1 MMYENI
7 RKLVSE
13 NLNNTVDRC
22 WFGKNYQQI
31 KELEAKGIIYTGKVR
46 DSFPLQDG
54 TRAIV
59 AADGASAFDVV
70 ADRKIPFKGQVLNQI
85 SNHWFLKTNDF
96 APNHFIES
104 PHPNVSIVEQCKPLA
119 IEMIVRRYLTGSG
132 WRDYESGKFEKKY
145 GIKLPD
151 GLKKNQKLP
160 GSILTPTTKAPRGQ
174 HDEAITSQKAAELV
188 GDKDVYSEL
197 CNTSLEM
204 FEYGT
209 KKMAEKDIIFVD
221 TKYEFG
227 WSEAEG
233 LLIIDEVNTSDSSRL
248 WRLSTYEA
256 RWQTKEGPEAFDKEV
271 LRQWQIQK
279 GRDPNAGP
287 EVQLVQLD
295 DEITLELA
303 VGYVIN
309 FESVTGKLPQPVSS
323 EATSDIESIL
333 LERGLVMPKA

>member
-1 MMYENI
+1 MVYENI

-46 DSFPLQDG
+46 DSFPLLDG

-59 AADGASAFDVV
+59 VADSVSAFDVV
-70 ADRKIPFKGQVLNQI
+70 ADRKIPFKGQVLNQT
-85 SNHWFLKTNDF
+85 SNHWFEETRDI

-119 IEMIVRRYLTGSG
+119 IEMIVREYLTGSG
-132 WRDYESGKFEKKY
+132 WRDYESGKFENKY

-160 GSILTPTTKAPRGQ
+160 EPILTPTTKAPRGQ
-174 HDEAITSQKAAELV
+174 HDEAITAQKAAELV
-188 GDKDVYSEL
+188 GDKDVYNEL
-197 CNTSLEM
+197 CSLSLDM
-204 FEYGT
+204 FEFGT
-209 KKMAEKDIIFVD
+209 NEMAKRDCIFVD

-227 WSEAEG
+227 WSDAED

-248 WRLSTYEA
+248 WRKSTYDA
-256 RWQTKEGPEAFDKEV
+256 KWQTKEGPEAFDKET
-271 LRQWQIQK
+271 LRQWIIQQ

-287 EVQLVQLD
+287 EVPLPPLS

-303 VGYVIN
+303 VGYVVN
-309 FESVTGKLPQPVSS
+309 FENITGTLPQPISS